1 MCNCCC
7 HFLLS
12 NTRVA
17 ASSLASHIAV
27 PFLNGGQTCQPYSDF
42 SSGCTDLYLFYA
54 ACFAAVVIPL
64 TCMDLT
70 EQTPLQIALACLR
83 FVAVAVMV
91 ATSASAI
98 WYAKFGEKQCH
109 SVFIQFLNVDLCLG
123 FHACIDGNIG
133 VECSCVD
140 PVFLFSCRRAHPAR

>member
-1 MCNCCC
+1 MD
-7 HFLLS
+7 
-12 NTRVA
+12 VA

-42 SSGCTDLYLFYA
+42 TSGCTDLYLFYA
-54 ACFAAVVIPL
+54 ACFAAVVVPL

-91 ATSASAI
+91 TTSASAI
-98 WYAKFGEKQCH
+98 WYSRAKF
-109 SVFIQFLNVDLCLG
+109 SFVFSSDFLCVLSWLFFVG
-123 FHACIDGNIG
+123 ALLAII
-133 VECSCVD
+133 SC
-140 PVFLFSCRRAHPAR
+140 